1 MRQLRMVALGA
12 STLALIVSACSTGGS
27 TASTSSA
34 ATAPPAS
41 APPASASASA
51 PSATIAS
58 TLILGGP
65 PECPQREFCAVGLEK
80 VYGLTFKEFKP
91 LDAGGPLTVAAVDS
105 GQADVGL
112 LFTSDPAIAAKG
124 FVLLTDDKQL
134 QKSDNIAPVVRQA
147 VIDAHPEVKTVL
159 DGISAKLT
167 QNELIDLNKKV
178 AIDKKD
184 PSDAA
189 KDWLTEY
196 GFLPGPGG
204 SGKGKIVVA
213 SFNFPESTTLAE
225 LYAQALAANGF
236 EVEKKLNL
244 GNREI
249 IYPAFKAGQLDV
261 LPEYLA
267 SALSVVYKGDAST
280 DPAATAAAL
289 AAAAKADGLTVLAF
303 APATDQNGFVVTKA
317 TADKYGLKTLSDL
330 AKPAP

>member
-1 MRQLRMVALGA
+1 MRQFRMVALGA
-12 STLALIVSACSTGGS
+12 STLALIVSACTTGGS
-27 TASTSSA
+27 STSPSPAATVAPTGASA
-34 ATAPPAS
+34 AP
-41 APPASASASA
+41 SASA

-58 TLILGGP
+58 TLSLGGP
-65 PECPQREFCAVGLEK
+65 PECPQREFCAVGLES

-91 LDAGGPLTVAAVDS
+91 LDAGGPVTVAAVES

-112 LFTSDPAIAAKG
+112 LFTSDPAIAVKG
-124 FVLLTDDKQL
+124 FVLLADDKQL

-147 VIDAHPEVKTVL
+147 VLDAHPEVSTIL
-159 DGISAKLT
+159 DGISAKLS
-167 QNELIDLNKKV
+167 QDELIDLNKQV

-189 KDWLTEY
+189 KDWLTEQ
-196 GFLPGPGG
+196 GILPGPGG

-225 LYAQALAANGF
+225 LYAQALEANGF
-236 EVEKKLNL
+236 EVERKLNL
-244 GNREI
+244 GNREV
-249 IYPAFKAGQLDV
+249 IYPALKAGQLDV

-267 SALSVVYKGDAST
+267 SALSVAYGGDAST

-289 AAAAKADGLTVLAF
+289 TEAAKADGLAVLAY
-303 APATDQNGFVVTKA
+303 AAATDQNGFVVTKA
-317 TADKYGLKTLSDL
+317 TADKYGLTTLSDL